1 MSTHTTIFPRQQVPA
16 LSVPTVGGGAWTLAD
31 QTPTNFTM
39 LVFYR
44 GYHCPICSRY
54 LGDLDRRLDKFAELG
69 VNAIAISSD
78 GQERAENAKADWEI
92 GHLPIGYGL
101 TLDEAR
107 KWGLFISTSKGKT
120 SAGIE
125 EPPLFIEP
133 GLFFVRPDNTLYWSS
148 IQTMPFAR
156 PSFAELQASV
166 QKVLEMNYPA
176 RGEVIDHHAEAA
188 E

>member
-1 MSTHTTIFPRQQVPA
+1 MSAHTTLFPRQQVPA
-16 LSVPTVGGGAWTLAD
+16 LSVSTAGGGTWALSE
-31 QTPTNFTM
+31 QTAKNFTM
-39 LVFYR
+39 VVFYR

-54 LGDLDRRLDKFAELG
+54 LGDLERRLDKFAELG
-69 VNAIAISSD
+69 VTAIAISSD
-78 GQERAENAKADWEI
+78 EQDRAEQAKSEWELPN
-92 GHLPIGYGL
+92 LPIGYGL
-101 TLDEAR
+101 SLDEAR

-120 SAGIE
+120 SSGVM

-166 QKVLEMNYPA
+166 AKVLEMDYPA
-176 RGEVIDHHAEAA
+176 RGQVIDHHAEAA

>member
-1 MSTHTTIFPRQQVPA
+1 MTSHTTIFPRQRVPD
-16 LSVPTVGGGAWTLAD
+16 LSVPIVGGGTWALAD
-31 QTPTNFTM
+31 QAPENFTM
-39 LVFYR
+39 IVFYR

-54 LGDLDRRLDKFAELG
+54 LADLDRRLDKFRELG
-69 VNAIAISSD
+69 VTAAAISSD
-78 GQERAENAKADWEI
+78 TQERAEKAKSEWEI
-92 GHLPIGYGL
+92 PNLTLGYGL
-101 TLDEAR
+101 PLDEAR

-120 SAGIE
+120 STGVE

-156 PSFAELQASV
+156 PSFAEIQASV
-166 QKVLEMNYPA
+166 AKVLEMNYPA
-176 RGEVIDHHAEAA
+176 RGQVIDHHAEAG